1 MQKME
6 YLSLDGIPEEAEADA
21 SPVPVP
27 VPVPVRPP
35 VRPAVVTPEV
45 TPCVIAYYVFAVSIL
60 LTLLGAVIYGL
71 TGYDPL

>member
-21 SPVPVP
+21 VPVP
-27 VPVPVRPP
+27 VP

>member
-6 YLSLDGIPEEAEADA
+6 YLSLDGIPEEVEADA
-21 SPVPVP
+21 VPVPAPVPV
-27 VPVPVRPP
+27 P

-45 TPCVIAYYVFAVSIL
+45 TPCVIAYYVFAVTIL